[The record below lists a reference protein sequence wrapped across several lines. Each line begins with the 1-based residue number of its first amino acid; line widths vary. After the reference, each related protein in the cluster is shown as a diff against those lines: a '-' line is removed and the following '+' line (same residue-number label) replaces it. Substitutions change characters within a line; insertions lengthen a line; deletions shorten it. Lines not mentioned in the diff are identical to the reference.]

1 MGDVLLVKFNLEKNN
16 ILAKKLKKTESL
28 REIREKLKTNFPEG
42 VYFCFNDGAQVDEN
56 DENDFRLEDIID
68 DGVVHLQRKSGNEK
82 PKDINENEKP
92 KDIKENEKHPEK
104 NKPIDGCR
112 FLEKKNGLDI
122 YLYPSAQFTD
132 YEEQKARCLMVVGE
146 TGCGKTTL
154 LNSFVNALLGIKIED
169 NFRYKIIHE
178 NFNTSQSKSQTSEVT
193 SYNIKSVGG
202 FPPIKIIDTPGY
214 GDTGGIEKDKQITE
228 KIKKVF
234 QEQISTLNAICFVA
248 KSSNNRLTVSQK
260 YIFNSIMDL
269 FGDDVKEIFVVMLT
283 FCDGG
288 KPNIIEPLQDKDCI
302 FSKIIPSIKYPW
314 YYTFNNSAIYEG
326 NREEPF
332 TQMFWKLGMT
342 NFDDFKEKLLTLPRK
357 SLFLSKVV
365 LKERKFLEDKVEVLN
380 KRLRFGL
387 NKIDYLEQTM
397 RMIVG
402 LKGDLNDSK
411 NFKKIIKVP
420 KVKKLDKDPN
430 YYATTCL
437 ICTKTCHSTCI
448 FKDDD
453 DKKLCCVMD
462 SNGYCE
468 YCPKKCHW
476 KEHKNRDYILEDYLE
491 DEEITLEDLK
501 KRYCNSK
508 NELSVKEQLFNGAK
522 EELIKLNIECIETQS
537 LITQSINRLRQIA
550 LNKSVFESAE
560 EHIQL
565 MIEIEKS
572 EHKPGWEKRIEGLEI
587 MRKEKKMLREL
598 YEGSNDEIKIIRKIA
613 GDNIQQY
620 LNMDLNSL
628 ENKKKNCCIF

>member
-1 MGDVLLVKFNLEKNN
+1 
-16 ILAKKLKKTESL
+16 
-28 REIREKLKTNFPEG
+28 
-42 VYFCFNDGAQVDEN
+42 
-56 DENDFRLEDIID
+56 
-68 DGVVHLQRKSGNEK
+68 
-82 PKDINENEKP
+82 
-92 KDIKENEKHPEK
+92 
-104 NKPIDGCR
+104 
-112 FLEKKNGLDI
+112 
-122 YLYPSAQFTD
+122 
-132 YEEQKARCLMVVGE
+132 MVVGE

-178 NFNTSQSKSQTSEVT
+178 NFKTSQSKSQTQEVT

-269 FGDDVKEIFVVMLT
+269 FGPFGDDVKEIFVVMLT
-283 FCDGG
+283 FSDGG

-314 YYTFNNSAIYEG
+314 YYKFNNSAIYEG
-326 NREEPF
+326 NTEDPF

-357 SLFLSKVV
+357 SLSLSKEV
-365 LKERKFLEDKVEVLN
+365 LKERKFLEDKVEILN
-380 KRLRFGL
+380 KRLRFSL
-387 NKIDYLEQTM
+387 DTIDFLEQIM
-397 RMIVG
+397 RKIVRKIVD
-402 LKGDLNDSK
+402 LKRDLNDSK
-411 NFKKIIKVP
+411 NFKQIIQVP
-420 KVKKLDKDPN
+420 KVRKIDKAPGC
-430 YYATTCL
+430 YALTCL
-437 ICTKTCHSTCI
+437 ICSKTCHSTCSI
-448 FKDDD
+448 KDDD
-453 DKKLCCVMD
+453 DKKGCSAMD
-462 SNGYCE
+462 RNGYCK

-476 KEHKNRDYILEDYLE
+476 TEHKSSPYILEEYLE
-491 DEEITLEDLK
+491 NEEVTLEDLK
-501 KRYCNSK
+501 NRYYDSQK
-508 NELSVKEQLFNGAK
+508 KLSVKKQLFNGAK
-522 EELIKLNIECIETQS
+522 EELIKLNVECITTQS

-565 MIEIEKS
+565 MIENEKS

-587 MRKEKKMLREL
+587 MRKEKK
-598 YEGSNDEIKIIRKIA
+598 
-613 GDNIQQY
+613 
-620 LNMDLNSL
+620 
-628 ENKKKNCCIF
+628 C